1 MDFPL
6 QAEEL
11 IPQRNPIILVDRLL
25 DSDETATVS
34 DFLVR
39 KVCVFVDNGRLVS
52 AGLLENIAQ
61 TCALR
66 IGYLN
71 RGQQVRIGVV
81 GAVKNFTVHRL
92 PSVGETLITTVKET
106 LYIDPA
112 LVVSAETCVGS
123 ERVASCEMK
132 VFLTNDE
139 G

>member
-6 QAEEL
+6 RAEEL

-39 KVCVFVDNGRLVS
+39 KECVFVDNGRLVS

-92 PSVGETLITTVKET
+92 PSVWETLITTVKET

>member
-6 QAEEL
+6 RAEEL

-39 KVCVFVDNGRLVS
+39 KECVFVDNGRLVS

>member
-39 KVCVFVDNGRLVS
+39 KECVFVDNGRLVS